1 MNSDDKNTACDIL
14 IIGGGGSG
22 VLAAVEASK
31 DTTLKIILASKGPV
45 GQSGIT
51 PTANGGT
58 ANASTPEMA
67 DALFKRVVTA
77 GLFLNDQN
85 IVGHMTE
92 VAGACLDELRG
103 LGVPITPLGPAGV
116 TVPCAGTLRDFRSKL
131 LKRPNVELLEDVL
144 ITGLVTGNGTIR
156 GATVLDMRTGG
167 FFTITATAVVIAT
180 GGLVGD
186 LYPSSSN
193 NPFGISTDASGT
205 GHVMAYQAGAELI
218 DMEMVQFVPVPS
230 NPRCKNIRYFPEF
243 WQGPYRDRHGET
255 SISNGS
261 QYPGVTYSYQFTQ
274 EMYAQIE
281 KGNGPFTVDRRGI
294 EVPMKSGTPSM
305 DSKRKLI
312 RAQGIDPIE
321 NIITL
326 TIGSH
331 FCMGGIRV
339 NEKTETTLPGLYA
352 AGEVMGGVHGALRL
366 PGVSLTHM
374 IVFGFEAGKQ
384 AAAFAHGRKRH
395 APPPAEGVEKE
406 KERVYAFLA
415 PKKEPVTV
423 SNLKKR
429 LQQIMQ
435 EHVFIFR
442 DRKGLT
448 TSIQEIKALKKELPR
463 LSVPDL
469 KRFNLDWGRAIELS
483 AMFTAAELIAES
495 ALFREESRGA
505 HNRRDFPKRDDE
517 NWLKH
522 TSAKLEGGRLKMATT
537 PVVIDRMK
545 PEESQA

>member
-1 MNSDDKNTACDIL
+1 MNADGKNRECDIL

-22 VLAAVEASK
+22 ILAAVEASK
-31 DTTLKIILASKGPV
+31 EPTLKIIVVSKGPV

-58 ANASTPEMA
+58 SNASTPEMTH
-67 DALFKRVVTA
+67 ALFERVVKA

-85 IVGHMTE
+85 IVGHMAQET
-92 VAGACLDELRG
+92 GACLDALRD
-103 LGVPITPLGPAGV
+103 LGVPVTPLHPAAV
-116 TVPCAGTLRDFRSKL
+116 TVPCVSTLRDFRGKL
-131 LKRPNVELLEDVL
+131 LKRTNVEILEDVL
-144 ITGLVTGNGTIR
+144 VTGLVTKEGAIC

-167 FFTITATAVVIAT
+167 CFAITATAMVLAT

-193 NPFGISTDASGT
+193 NPFGISTDSSGT

-218 DMEMVQFVPVPS
+218 DLEMIQFVPVPS
-230 NPRCKNIRYFPEF
+230 NPGCENIRFFPEF
-243 WQGPYRDRHGET
+243 WQGPYRDRHGEI

-261 QYPGVTYSYQFTQ
+261 QYPGVSYSYQFTQ
-274 EMYAQIE
+274 EMYAEIE
-281 KGNGPFTVDRRGI
+281 KGNGPFTIDRRGI
-294 EVPMKSGTPSM
+294 EVPMKSGTPSI

-312 RAQGIDPIE
+312 RAQGIDPID

-326 TIGSH
+326 AIASH

-339 NEKTETTLPGLYA
+339 NEKTETTVQGLLA
-352 AGEVMGGVHGALRL
+352 AGEVMGGVHGAMRL
-366 PGVSLTHM
+366 PGVSLAHM

-384 AAAFAHGRKRH
+384 AAAYARKNRRPAPVPADFLENERKRLY
-395 APPPAEGVEKE
+395 G
-406 KERVYAFLA
+406 FFA
-415 PKKEPVTV
+415 PKKETSTV
-423 SNLKKR
+423 SDLKKR
-429 LQQIMQ
+429 LQGVMQ

-448 TSIQEIKALKKELPR
+448 TALELIRELKKELPNIV
-463 LSVPDL
+463 VPDFR
-469 KRFNLDWGRAIELS
+469 RFNLEWGRAIELS

-505 HNRRDFPKRDDE
+505 HNRRDFPERDDD

-522 TSAKLEGGRLKMATT
+522 TLVKLEKGQIRMATT
-537 PVVIDRMK
+537 PVVMDRMR
-545 PEESQA
+545 PEALV